1 MPSGKP
7 FMSEKYYIL
16 EFYVPEANLEDVL
29 NAIFEAGAGQYRN
42 YDRCA
47 WTTKGTGRFR
57 PLEGSDPHI
66 GELNRD
72 EFVSEIKVECMVSDE
87 NAAKVKQALL
97 REHPYEEPAYHFIV
111 KNII

>member
-1 MPSGKP
+1 
-7 FMSEKYYIL
+7 
-16 EFYVPEANLEDVL
+16 
-29 NAIFEAGAGQYRN
+29 
-42 YDRCA
+42 
-47 WTTKGTGRFR
+47 
-57 PLEGSDPHI
+57 
-66 GELNRD
+66 LNRD